1 MTRVEVFVVRH
12 GEREDEVAVRAFKE
26 REEKIWNAKLRAQKQ
41 VHGKTVRTFKQ
52 ALKLGLIQSMEPTD
66 TLDPL
71 LTARGH
77 KQAQQSF
84 SSLINALEGRKV
96 AMFCSP
102 LRRVIGTA
110 MMVGAVA
117 PNKTL
122 SFPQPNRPDQEDNTE
137 KESAIPITVL
147 NSLGDF
153 ASSISHHGGARTLVP
168 MGALRCAS
176 MTRNNGSPSSPF
188 VQALASM
195 PSHECAKD
203 SRQGAVQFW
212 VRHENNGQYAPMT
225 PPFSPS
231 DKRTKYTQNNEP
243 FVYPDTIRQK
253 TKTKCPPPPN
263 PIYAVDEA
271 VRLTIERGC
280 NVCVIVAHREAIR
293 DMAEQKCDYFGDRLP
308 TSYCCI
314 GSFLAEVEPGTAI
327 HYSFH
332 NVWDLERFGKRAIP
346 RFSFPVLSDDT
357 TLASSLMYLVPGE
370 QMHRICVVRS
380 QLTCGWLGSQIWLT
394 AESRSSRPANPHQPR
409 TILDLDIAEGH
420 SSGWIKCIGEMRQKG
435 LKLVGTTGWHLGDG
449 RTHVL
454 DIEILSGSRSQI
466 RFSVSVST

>member
-1 MTRVEVFVVRH
+1 MRAFH
-12 GEREDEVAVRAFKE
+12 ERE
-26 REEKIWNAKLRAQKQ
+26 Q
-41 VHGKTVRTFKQ
+41 
-52 ALKLGLIQSMEPTD
+52 KLGLTQSMDPTD

-84 SSLINALEGRKV
+84 SSLTSALEVRKV

-102 LRRVIGTA
+102 LRRAIGTA

-122 SFPQPNRPDQEDNTE
+122 SFPQPKRPDQEDNTE

-212 VRHENNGQYAPMT
+212 ARHENNGQYAPMT
-225 PPFSPS
+225 PPFSPR
-231 DKRTKYTQNNEP
+231 DKRTKYKQNNEP
-243 FVYPDTIRQK
+243 FVYPDTIWQK
-253 TKTKCPPPPN
+253 KKKKCPPPPN

-314 GSFLAEVEPGTAI
+314 GSFLAEVEPGAAI

-332 NVWDLERFGKRAIP
+332 NVWDLGRFGKRAIP
-346 RFSFPVLSDDT
+346 RFSIPVLTDDT
-357 TLASSLMYLVPGE
+357 TLASSLMYLVPGK

-394 AESRSSRPANPHQPR
+394 AEWQSTRPANPHQPR
-409 TILDLDIAEGH
+409 TILDLDIAEGT
-420 SSGWIKCIGEMRQKG
+420 SPGWIKCIGELRQKG

-449 RTHVL
+449 RSHVL
-454 DIEILSGSRSQI
+454 DIEILSGSQSQI
-466 RFSVSVST
+466 RFSVSVWT